1 MFWRQDWDK
10 RAAVRKRPGC
20 SVPCTAMESEE
31 SDTRE
36 YTRLSSSGVTWA
48 IPQSSLHIQV
58 FQSEVTIIITL
69 SIPNKNCQIPE
80 SIVRY
85 IILH

>member
-58 FQSEVTIIITL
+58 QVNIIIITL